1 MLRVVP
7 CCCRVLDLA
16 QEMGV
21 AADRVQVADTL
32 QELSQGQWEQQPRK
46 SIYKEGVL
54 EQMTAAQPDF
64 RAPGGES
71 QRQVRHRSWNSLG

>member
-1 MLRVVP
+1 MA
-7 CCCRVLDLA
+7 LDS
-16 QEMGV
+16 
-21 AADRVQVADTL
+21 VQVADAL

-71 QRQVRHRSWNSLG
+71 QRQVRQRL